1 METRKVLFY
10 FVNREKMS
18 IFAGDF
24 QTLLKTI
31 LKTVYIMSNNIY
43 LKKGLD
49 LPICGTAAQNTKKV
63 ITPDVVAVKPTDF
76 RGLVPRLLVR
86 EGDKVLAGTPVLA
99 DKMSQNILFASPV
112 SGTVAEVVR
121 GEKRKL
127 LEVRIKADEKQ
138 EYVDFGVKKVSE
150 MTAAQIKDAL
160 LEAGLWPA
168 ITQRPYGIIA
178 NPAIKPK
185 AIFVSSF
192 STAPLAANPEYA
204 LREDLEHIQ
213 TAINALGKLTDGG
226 VHFSLNSENYSGTPF
241 HKVENV
247 IQHTFTGKHP
257 AGNVGVQ
264 IHHISP
270 IRKGET
276 VWTVSL
282 LMLAAIGKLF
292 NTGKYDVRRKIAVT
306 GPKAINPAYVE
317 GYPGI
322 AIKDVKEFYDAS
334 EDLRYVSGDVLT
346 GTNVGADGFLGFFD
360 NQITI
365 LEEGDKY
372 ELLGWAKPC
381 RPKLFSASRTYF
393 SWLTPKKRY
402 DMDTNLH
409 GGPRA
414 FVVNDVYSKV
424 LPMELYPVHLL
435 KACLANNI
443 DDMEKFGIYEVLEED
458 LALCEYVCPS
468 KIYIQQIITDGIALM
483 LKEMC

>member
-1 METRKVLFY
+1 
-10 FVNREKMS
+10 
-18 IFAGDF
+18 
-24 QTLLKTI
+24 
-31 LKTVYIMSNNIY
+31 MSNNIY

-49 LPICGTAAQNTKKV
+49 LPINGMAAQNTKKV
-63 ITPDVVAVKPTDF
+63 IVPDVVAVKPTDF
-76 RGLVPRLLVR
+76 RSLVPKLLVR

-99 DKMSQNILFASPV
+99 DKMSQNILFTSPV

-127 LEVRIKADEKQ
+127 LEVRIKADAEQ
-138 EYVDFGVKKVSE
+138 EYVDFGVKKVAD
-150 MTAAQIKDAL
+150 MTAEQIKEAL
-160 LEAGLWPA
+160 LAAGLWPA
-168 ITQRPYGIIA
+168 LTQRPYGIIA
-178 NPAIKPK
+178 NPEVKPK
-185 AIFVSSF
+185 AIFVSAF
-192 STAPLAANPEYA
+192 STAPLAASPEYA
-204 LREDLEHIQ
+204 LRDDIEHIQ

-226 VHFSLNSENYSGTPF
+226 VHFSLNSANYSGTPF

-247 IQHTFTGKHP
+247 IQHTFEGKHP

-322 AIKDVKEFYDAS
+322 AIKDVAEFYNAA
-334 EDLRYVSGDVLT
+334 ENLRYVSGDVLT
-346 GTNVGADGFLGFFD
+346 GTNVGANGYLGFFD

-372 ELLGWAKPC
+372 ELLGWAKPVRC
-381 RPKLFSASRTYF
+381 KLFSASRTYF
-393 SWLTPKKRY
+393 SWLTPNKKY

-424 LPMELYPVHLL
+424 LPMNLFPVHLL
-435 KACLANNI
+435 KACLANDI
-443 DDMEKFGIYEVLEED
+443 EKMEKYGIYEVIEED

>member
-1 METRKVLFY
+1 
-10 FVNREKMS
+10 
-18 IFAGDF
+18 
-24 QTLLKTI
+24 
-31 LKTVYIMSNNIY
+31 MSNNIY
-43 LKKGLD
+43 LKKGLN
-49 LPICGTAAQNTKKV
+49 LPINGTAAQNTRKV
-63 ITPDVVAVKPTDF
+63 IAPDVVAVKPTDF
-76 RGLVPRLLVR
+76 RGLVPKLLVR

-138 EYVDFGVKKVSE
+138 EYVDFGVRKVADMSAE
-150 MTAAQIKDAL
+150 QIKEAL
-160 LEAGLWPA
+160 MAAGLWPA
-168 ITQRPYGIIA
+168 LTQRPYGIIA
-178 NPAIKPK
+178 NPEVKPK
-185 AIFVSSF
+185 AIFVSAF
-192 STAPLAANPEYA
+192 STAPLAANIEYA
-204 LREDLEHIQ
+204 LRDDFEHIQ
-213 TAINALGKLTDGG
+213 TAINALDKLTDGG

-241 HKVENV
+241 HKIENV

-270 IRKGET
+270 ILKGET

-292 NTGKYDVRRKIAVT
+292 NTGRYDLRRKIAVT

-322 AIKDVKEFYDAS
+322 AIKDVAEFYNAS
-334 EDLRYVSGDVLT
+334 ENLRFISGDVLT
-346 GTNVGADGFLGFFD
+346 GKNVGAEGYLGFFD

-372 ELLGWAKPC
+372 ELLGWAKPVRC
-381 RPKLFSASRTYF
+381 SQFSSSRTYF
-393 SWLTPKKRY
+393 SWLTPKKKY

-414 FVVNDVYSKV
+414 FVVNDVYNKV
-424 LPMELYPVHLL
+424 LPMDLYPVHLL
-435 KACLANNI
+435 KACLANDI
-443 DDMEKFGIYEVLEED
+443 DKMEKFGIYEVLEED
-458 LALCEYVCPS
+458 FALCEYVDPS

>member
-1 METRKVLFY
+1 
-10 FVNREKMS
+10 
-18 IFAGDF
+18 
-24 QTLLKTI
+24 
-31 LKTVYIMSNNIY
+31 MSNNIY

-49 LPICGTAAQNTKKV
+49 LPINGTATQNTKKV
-63 ITPDVVAVKPTDF
+63 IVPDVVSVKPTDF
-76 RGLVPRLLVR
+76 RSLVPKLLVR

-112 SGTVAEVVR
+112 SGTVTEVVR

-138 EYVDFGVKKVSE
+138 EYVDYGVKKVAD
-150 MTAAQIKDAL
+150 MTAEQIKEAL
-160 LEAGLWPA
+160 LAAGLWPA
-168 ITQRPYGIIA
+168 LTQRPYGIIA
-178 NPAIKPK
+178 NPEVKPK
-185 AIFVSSF
+185 AIFVSAF
-192 STAPLAANPEYA
+192 STAPLAASPEYA
-204 LREDLEHIQ
+204 LRDEIEHIQ

-226 VHFSLNSENYSGTPF
+226 VHFSLNSANYSGTPF
-241 HKVENV
+241 HKIENV
-247 IQHTFTGKHP
+247 IPHTFTGKHP

-306 GPKAINPAYVE
+306 GPKAINPSYVE

-322 AIKDVKEFYDAS
+322 AIKDVAEYYNAS
-334 EDLRYVSGDVLT
+334 ENLRFISGDVLT
-346 GTNVGADGFLGFFD
+346 GTNVGADGYIGFFD

-372 ELLGWAKPC
+372 ELLGWAKPVRC
-381 RPKLFSASRTYF
+381 KLFSASRTYF
-393 SWLTPKKRY
+393 SWLTPNKKY

-414 FVVNDVYSKV
+414 FVLNDVYNKV
-424 LPMELYPVHLL
+424 LPMDLFPVHLL
-435 KACLANNI
+435 KACLANDI
-443 DDMEKFGIYEVLEED
+443 DGMEKFGIYEVLEED
-458 LALCEYVCPS
+458 LALCEYVDPS

>member
-1 METRKVLFY
+1 
-10 FVNREKMS
+10 
-18 IFAGDF
+18 
-24 QTLLKTI
+24 
-31 LKTVYIMSNNIY
+31 MSNNIY

-49 LPICGTAAQNTKKV
+49 LPISGVAAQNTKKV
-63 ITPDVVAVKPTDF
+63 IIPDVVAIKPTDF
-76 RGLVPRLLVR
+76 RSLVPKLLVR
-86 EGDKVLAGTPVLA
+86 EGDKVLAGTPILA

-138 EYVDFGVKKVSE
+138 EYVDFGVKKVAD
-150 MTAAQIKDAL
+150 MTAEQIKEAL
-160 LEAGLWPA
+160 LAAGLWPA
-168 ITQRPYGIIA
+168 LTQRPYGIIA
-178 NPAIKPK
+178 NPELKPK
-185 AIFVSSF
+185 AIFVSAF
-192 STAPLAANPEYA
+192 STAPLAASPEYA

-322 AIKDVKEFYDAS
+322 AIKDVKEFYNAS
-334 EDLRYVSGDVLT
+334 EELRYISGDVLT
-346 GTNVGADGFLGFFD
+346 GTNVGAEGFLGFFD

-365 LEEGDKY
+365 LEEGNKY
-372 ELLGWAKPC
+372 ELLGWAKPF

-393 SWLTPKKRY
+393 SWLTPKKKY

-414 FVVNDVYSKV
+414 FVVNDTYSKV

-468 KIYIQQIITDGIALM
+468 KIYIQQIITDGISLM

>member
-1 METRKVLFY
+1 
-10 FVNREKMS
+10 
-18 IFAGDF
+18 
-24 QTLLKTI
+24 
-31 LKTVYIMSNNIY
+31 MSNNIY

-49 LPICGTAAQNTKKV
+49 LPINGTAAQNTKKV
-63 ITPDVVAVKPTDF
+63 IVPDVVAVKPTDF
-76 RGLVPRLLVR
+76 RGLVPKLLVR

-138 EYVDFGVKKVSE
+138 EYVDFGVKKVAS
-150 MTAAQIKDAL
+150 MTAEEIKSDL
-160 LEAGLWPA
+160 MQAGLWPA
-168 ITQRPYGIIA
+168 LTQRPYGIIA
-178 NPAIKPK
+178 NPDVKPK
-185 AIFVSSF
+185 AIFVSAF
-192 STAPLAANPEYA
+192 TTAPLAANPEYA

-213 TAINALGKLTDGG
+213 TAINALSKLTDGG

-292 NTGKYDVRRKIAVT
+292 NTGKYDLRRKIAVT
-306 GPKAINPAYVE
+306 GPKAITPAYVE

-322 AIKDVKEFYDAS
+322 AIKDVKEFYNA
-334 EDLRYVSGDVLT
+334 EENLRFVSGDVLT
-346 GTNVGADGFLGFFD
+346 GTNVGADGYLGFFD

-372 ELLGWAKPC
+372 ELLGWAKPVRC
-381 RPKLFSASRTYF
+381 SQFSSSRTYF
-393 SWLTPKKRY
+393 SWLTPKKKY

-424 LPMELYPVHLL
+424 LPMDLYPVYLF
-435 KACLANNI
+435 KACLAQDI
-443 DDMEKFGIYEVLEED
+443 DKMEKFGIYEILEED
-458 LALCEYVCPS
+458 VALCEYVCPS

>member
-1 METRKVLFY
+1 
-10 FVNREKMS
+10 
-18 IFAGDF
+18 
-24 QTLLKTI
+24 
-31 LKTVYIMSNNIY
+31 MSNNIY

-49 LPICGTAAQNTKKV
+49 LPISGMAAQNTKKV
-63 ITPDVVAVKPTDF
+63 IIPDVVAVKPTDF
-76 RGLVPRLLVR
+76 RGLVPKLLVR

-138 EYVDFGVKKVSE
+138 EYVDFGVKKVADLSAE
-150 MTAAQIKDAL
+150 QIRKAL

-178 NPAIKPK
+178 NPEAKPK
-185 AIFVSSF
+185 AIFVSAF
-192 STAPLAANPEYA
+192 STAPLAADAEYA
-204 LREDLEHIQ
+204 LREDFEHIQ
-213 TAINALGKLTDGG
+213 TAVNALAKLTDGG

-317 GYPGI
+317 AYPGI
-322 AIKDVKEFYDAS
+322 AIKDLKDFYDAS
-334 EDLRYVSGDVLT
+334 ENLRYVSGDVLT
-346 GTNVGADGFLGFFD
+346 GTNVGAEGYLGFFD
-360 NQITI
+360 NQVTI
-365 LEEGDKY
+365 LEEGNKY
-372 ELLGWAKPC
+372 ELLGWAKPF
-381 RPKLFSASRTYF
+381 RPSLFSTSRTYF

-414 FVVNDVYSKV
+414 FVMNDVYSKV
-424 LPMELYPVHLL
+424 LPMDLYPVQLL
-435 KACLANNI
+435 KACLANDI
-443 DDMEKFGIYEVLEED
+443 DKMEKFGIYEVLEED

>member
-1 METRKVLFY
+1 
-10 FVNREKMS
+10 
-18 IFAGDF
+18 
-24 QTLLKTI
+24 
-31 LKTVYIMSNNIY
+31 MSNNIY

-49 LPICGTAAQNTKKV
+49 LPISGVAAQTTKKV
-63 ITPDVVAVKPTDF
+63 IVPDVVAVKPTDF
-76 RGLVPRLLVR
+76 RGLVPKLLVR

-127 LEVRIKADEKQ
+127 LEVRIKADAEQ
-138 EYVDFGVKKVSE
+138 EYVDFGAKRVADMSAE
-150 MTAAQIKDAL
+150 QIKEAL
-160 LEAGLWPA
+160 LASGLWPA
-168 ITQRPYGIIA
+168 LVQRPYGIIA
-178 NPAIKPK
+178 NPEVTPK
-185 AIFVSSF
+185 AIFVSAF
-192 STAPLAANPEYA
+192 STAPLAADLA
-204 LREDLEHIQ
+204 FTLRDDLPNIQ
-213 TAINALGKLTDGG
+213 TAIDALAKMTGKK
-226 VHFSLNSENYSGTPF
+226 VHLSLNAETFSGSPF
-241 HKVENV
+241 HKLVNVEN
-247 IQHTFTGKHP
+247 HTFTGKHP

-264 IHHISP
+264 IHHICP
-270 IRKGET
+270 IQKGET

-282 LMLAAIGKLF
+282 TMLAAIGKLF
-292 NTGKYDVRRKIAVT
+292 NNGKLDLKRKIAVT
-306 GPKAINPAYVE
+306 GPKATTPAYVD

-322 AIKDVKEFYDAS
+322 SMKDIKEFYGNPA
-334 EDLRYVSGDVLT
+334 ELRFVSGDALT
-346 GTNVGADGFLGFFD
+346 GTNVGAEGFLGFHD

-372 ELLGWAKPC
+372 ELLGWAKPF

-393 SWLTPKKRY
+393 SWLTPNKKY

-424 LPMELYPVHLL
+424 LPMDLYPVHLL

-443 DDMEKFGIYEVLEED
+443 DGMEKFGIYEVLEED

>member
-1 METRKVLFY
+1 
-10 FVNREKMS
+10 
-18 IFAGDF
+18 
-24 QTLLKTI
+24 
-31 LKTVYIMSNNIY
+31 MSNNIY

-49 LPICGTAAQNTKKV
+49 LPISGVAAQITKKV
-63 ITPDVVAVKPTDF
+63 IVPDVVAVKPTDF
-76 RGLVPRLLVR
+76 RGLVPKLLVR

-138 EYVDFGVKKVSE
+138 EYVDFGVKKVADMSAE
-150 MTAAQIKDAL
+150 QIKAAL

-168 ITQRPYGIIA
+168 LTQRPYGIIA
-178 NPAIKPK
+178 NPEAKPK
-185 AIFVSSF
+185 AIFVSAF

-213 TAINALGKLTDGG
+213 TAINALAKLTDGG

-292 NTGKYDVRRKIAVT
+292 NTGKYDMTRKIAVT
-306 GPKAINPAYVE
+306 GPKAINPAYVT

-322 AIKDVKEFYDAS
+322 AIKDLKEFYDAS
-334 EDLRYVSGDVLT
+334 EDLRFVSGDVLT
-346 GTNVGADGFLGFFD
+346 GTNVGADGFIGFFD
-360 NQITI
+360 NQVTI

-372 ELLGWAKPC
+372 ELLGWAKPF
-381 RPKLFSASRTYF
+381 RPKLFSTSRTYF
-393 SWLTPKKRY
+393 SWLTPNKKY

-414 FVVNDVYSKV
+414 FVVNDVYGKV
-424 LPMELYPVHLL
+424 LPMDLYPVYLL
-435 KACLANNI
+435 KACLANDI
-443 DDMEKFGIYEVLEED
+443 DKMEKFGIYEVLEED

>member
-1 METRKVLFY
+1 
-10 FVNREKMS
+10 
-18 IFAGDF
+18 
-24 QTLLKTI
+24 
-31 LKTVYIMSNNIY
+31 MSNNIY

-49 LPICGTAAQNTKKV
+49 LPINGTAAQNTKKV
-63 ITPDVVAVKPTDF
+63 IVPDVVAVKPTDF
-76 RGLVPRLLVR
+76 RGLVPKLLVR

-99 DKMSQNILFASPV
+99 DKMSQNILFTSPV

-138 EYVDFGVKKVSE
+138 EYVDFGVKKVSALSAE
-150 MTAAQIKDAL
+150 QIKEAIL
-160 LEAGLWPA
+160 AAGLWPA
-168 ITQRPYGIIA
+168 LTQRPYGIIA
-178 NPAIKPK
+178 NPETKPK
-185 AIFVSSF
+185 AIFVSAF
-192 STAPLAANPEYA
+192 STAPLAANTEYA
-204 LREDLEHIQ
+204 LNDQVAHVQ
-213 TAINALGKLTDGG
+213 TGVDALAKLAGCKVHVCVNAANASATPFGKLQ
-226 VHFSLNSENYSGTPF
+226 
-241 HKVENV
+241 NV
-247 IQHTFTGKHP
+247 VLHTVSGKHP

-270 IRKGET
+270 VQKGEI
-276 VWTVSL
+276 VWTVSPV
-282 LMLAAIGKLF
+282 MLAAIGKLF

-322 AIKDVKEFYDAS
+322 SMKDVKEFYNAS
-334 EDLRYVSGDVLT
+334 ENLRFISGDVLT
-346 GTNVGADGFLGFFD
+346 GTNVGAEGFTGFFD

-393 SWLTPKKRY
+393 SWLTPNKKY

-414 FVVNDVYSKV
+414 FVANDVYGKV
-424 LPMELYPVHLL
+424 LPMELYPVYLL
-435 KACLANNI
+435 KACLANDI
-443 DDMEKFGIYEVLEED
+443 DKMEKFGIYEVIEED

>member
-1 METRKVLFY
+1 
-10 FVNREKMS
+10 
-18 IFAGDF
+18 
-24 QTLLKTI
+24 
-31 LKTVYIMSNNIY
+31 MSNNIY

-49 LPICGTAAQNTKKV
+49 LPINGTAAQTTKKV
-63 ITPDVVAVKPTDF
+63 IVPDVVAVKPTDF
-76 RGLVPRLLVR
+76 RGLVPKLLVR
-86 EGDKVLAGTPVLA
+86 EGDKVLAGSPVLA
-99 DKMSQNILFASPV
+99 DKMSQNIIFASPV
-112 SGTVAEVVR
+112 SGVVSEVVR

-138 EYVDFGVKKVSE
+138 EYVDFGVKKVAS
-150 MTAAQIKDAL
+150 MTAEEIKSDL
-160 LEAGLWPA
+160 MQAGLWPA
-168 ITQRPYGIIA
+168 LTQRPYGIIA
-178 NPAIKPK
+178 NPDVKPK
-185 AIFVSSF
+185 AIFVSAF
-192 STAPLAANPEYA
+192 TTAPLAANPEYA

-213 TAINALGKLTDGG
+213 TAINALSKLTDGG

-270 IRKGET
+270 VRKGET

-292 NTGKYDVRRKIAVT
+292 NTGKYDLRRKIAVT

-322 AIKDVKEFYDAS
+322 AIKDVKEFYNA
-334 EDLRYVSGDVLT
+334 EENLRFVSGDVLT
-346 GTNVGADGFLGFFD
+346 GTNVGADGYLGFFD

-372 ELLGWAKPC
+372 ELLGWAKPVRC
-381 RPKLFSASRTYF
+381 SQFSSSRTYF
-393 SWLTPKKRY
+393 SWLTPKKKY

-424 LPMELYPVHLL
+424 LPMDLYPVYLF
-435 KACLANNI
+435 KACLAQDI
-443 DDMEKFGIYEVLEED
+443 DKMEKFGIYEILEED
-458 LALCEYVCPS
+458 VALCEYVCPS

-483 LKEMC
+483 LKEMCYSLEL

>member
-1 METRKVLFY
+1 
-10 FVNREKMS
+10 
-18 IFAGDF
+18 
-24 QTLLKTI
+24 
-31 LKTVYIMSNNIY
+31 MSNNID

-49 LPICGTAAQNTKKV
+49 LPISGVAAQTTKKV
-63 ITPDVVAVKPTDF
+63 IVPDVVAVKPTDF
-76 RGLVPRLLVR
+76 RGLVPKLLVR

-138 EYVDFGVKKVSE
+138 EYVDYGVKKVADMSAE
-150 MTAAQIKDAL
+150 QIKEAL
-160 LEAGLWPA
+160 LAAGLWPA
-168 ITQRPYGIIA
+168 IQQRPYGIVA
-178 NPAIKPK
+178 NPETKPK
-185 AIFVSSF
+185 AIFVSAF
-192 STAPLAANPEYA
+192 TTAPLAANLEYA
-204 LREDLEHIQ
+204 LGADVEHIQ

-226 VHFSLNSENYSGTPF
+226 VHLSLNSENYSGTPF
-241 HKVENV
+241 HKLENV

-306 GPKAINPAYVE
+306 GPKAENPSYVE

-322 AIKDVKEFYDAS
+322 SMKELKDYYAS
-334 EDLRYVSGDVLT
+334 AENLRFVSGDVLT
-346 GTNVGADGFLGFFD
+346 GTNVGAEGFLGFAD
-360 NQITI
+360 NQVTI
-365 LEEGDKY
+365 LEEGNKY
-372 ELLGWAKPC
+372 ELFGWAKPF
-381 RPKLFSASRTYF
+381 RTSQFSASRTYF
-393 SWLTPKKRY
+393 SWLTPNKKY

-414 FVVNDVYSKV
+414 FVVNDTYSKV
-424 LPMELYPVHLL
+424 LPMDLYPVYLL
-435 KACLANNI
+435 KACLANDI
-443 DDMEKFGIYEVLEED
+443 DKMEKFGIYEVLEED

>member
-1 METRKVLFY
+1 
-10 FVNREKMS
+10 
-18 IFAGDF
+18 
-24 QTLLKTI
+24 
-31 LKTVYIMSNNIY
+31 MSNNIY

-49 LPICGTAAQNTKKV
+49 LPINGTAAQNTRKV
-63 ITPDVVAVKPTDF
+63 IAPDVVAVKPTDF
-76 RGLVPRLLVR
+76 RGLVPKLLVR

-138 EYVDFGVKKVSE
+138 EYVDFGVRKVADMSAE
-150 MTAAQIKDAL
+150 QIKEAL
-160 LEAGLWPA
+160 MAAGLWPA
-168 ITQRPYGIIA
+168 LTQRPYGIIA
-178 NPAIKPK
+178 NPEVKPK
-185 AIFVSSF
+185 AIFVSAF
-192 STAPLAANPEYA
+192 STAPLAANIEYA
-204 LREDLEHIQ
+204 LRDDFEHIQ
-213 TAINALGKLTDGG
+213 TAINALDKLTDGG

-241 HKVENV
+241 HKIENV

-270 IRKGET
+270 ILKGET

-292 NTGKYDVRRKIAVT
+292 NTGRYDLRRKIAVT

-322 AIKDVKEFYDAS
+322 AIKDVAEFYNAS
-334 EDLRYVSGDVLT
+334 ENLRFISGDVLT
-346 GTNVGADGFLGFFD
+346 GKNVGAEGYLGFFD

-372 ELLGWAKPC
+372 ELLGWAKPVRC
-381 RPKLFSASRTYF
+381 SQFSSSRTYF
-393 SWLTPKKRY
+393 SWLTPKKKY

-414 FVVNDVYSKV
+414 FVVNDVYNKV
-424 LPMELYPVHLL
+424 LPMDLYPVHLL
-435 KACLANNI
+435 KACLANDI
-443 DDMEKFGIYEVLEED
+443 DKMEKFGIYEVLEED
-458 LALCEYVCPS
+458 FALCEYVCPS

>member
-1 METRKVLFY
+1 
-10 FVNREKMS
+10 
-18 IFAGDF
+18 
-24 QTLLKTI
+24 
-31 LKTVYIMSNNIY
+31 MSNNIY

-49 LPICGTAAQNTKKV
+49 LPISGVAAQTTKKV
-63 ITPDVVAVKPTDF
+63 IVPDVVAVKPTDF
-76 RGLVPRLLVR
+76 RGLVPKLLVR

-127 LEVRIKADEKQ
+127 LEVRIKADETQ
-138 EYVDFGVKKVSE
+138 EYVDFGVKKVEE
-150 MTAAQIKDAL
+150 MTAEQIKAAL

-168 ITQRPYGIIA
+168 ITQRPYGIVA
-178 NPAIKPK
+178 NPEAKPK
-185 AIFVSSF
+185 AIFVSAF
-192 STAPLAANPEYA
+192 STAPLAANAEYA
-204 LREDLEHIQ
+204 LGAEVEHIQ

-226 VHFSLNSENYSGTPF
+226 VHLSLNSENYSGTPF
-241 HKVENV
+241 HKLENV

-306 GPKAINPAYVE
+306 GPKAENPAYVE

-322 AIKDVKEFYDAS
+322 SMKELKDFYAS
-334 EDLRYVSGDVLT
+334 AENLRFVSGDVLT
-346 GTNVGADGFLGFFD
+346 GTNVGAEGFLGFAD
-360 NQITI
+360 NQVTI
-365 LEEGDKY
+365 LEEGNKY
-372 ELLGWAKPC
+372 ELLGWAKPVRC
-381 RPKLFSASRTYF
+381 SQFSASRTYF
-393 SWLTPKKRY
+393 SWLTPNKKY

-414 FVVNDVYSKV
+414 FVMNETYSKV
-424 LPMELYPVHLL
+424 LPMDLYPVYLL
-435 KACLANNI
+435 KACLANDI
-443 DDMEKFGIYEVLEED
+443 DKMEKFGIYEVLEED

>member
-1 METRKVLFY
+1 
-10 FVNREKMS
+10 
-18 IFAGDF
+18 
-24 QTLLKTI
+24 
-31 LKTVYIMSNNIY
+31 MSNNIY

-49 LPICGTAAQNTKKV
+49 LPINGVAAQNTKKV
-63 ITPDVVAVKPTDF
+63 IVPDVVAVKPTDF
-76 RGLVPRLLVR
+76 RSLVPKLLVR
-86 EGDKVLAGTPVLA
+86 EGDKVLAGTPLLA
-99 DKMSQNILFASPV
+99 DKMSQNILFTSPV

-127 LEVRIKADEKQ
+127 LEVRIKADAEQ
-138 EYVDFGVKKVSE
+138 EYVDFGVKKVAE
-150 MTAAQIKDAL
+150 MTAEQIKEAL
-160 LEAGLWPA
+160 LAAGLWPA
-168 ITQRPYGIIA
+168 LTQRPYGIIA
-178 NPAIKPK
+178 NPEVKPK
-185 AIFVSSF
+185 AIFVSAF
-192 STAPLAANPEYA
+192 STAPLAASPEYA

-226 VHFSLNSENYSGTPF
+226 VHFSLNAANYSGTPF

-247 IQHTFTGKHP
+247 IQHTFEGKHP

-322 AIKDVKEFYDAS
+322 AIKDVAEFYNAS
-334 EDLRYVSGDVLT
+334 ENLRFVSGDVLT
-346 GTNVGADGFLGFFD
+346 GTNVGANGYLGFFD

-372 ELLGWAKPC
+372 ELLGWAKPVRC
-381 RPKLFSASRTYF
+381 KLFSASRTYF
-393 SWLTPKKRY
+393 SWLTPNKKY

-414 FVVNDVYSKV
+414 FVVNDVYGKV
-424 LPMELYPVHLL
+424 LPMNLFPVHLL
-435 KACLANNI
+435 KACLANDI
-443 DDMEKFGIYEVLEED
+443 DGMEKFGIYEVLEED
-458 LALCEYVCPS
+458 LALCEYVDPS

>member
-1 METRKVLFY
+1 
-10 FVNREKMS
+10 
-18 IFAGDF
+18 
-24 QTLLKTI
+24 
-31 LKTVYIMSNNIY
+31 MSNNIY
-43 LKKGLD
+43 LKQGLD
-49 LPICGTAAQNTKKV
+49 LPISGEAAQTTKKV
-63 ITPDVVAVKPTDF
+63 IVPDVVAVKPTDF
-76 RGLVPRLLVR
+76 RGLVPKLLVR

-127 LEVRIKADEKQ
+127 LEVRIKADAQQ
-138 EYVDFGVKKVSE
+138 EYVDYGVKKPAA
-150 MTAAQIKDAL
+150 MTAEQIKAAI

-178 NPAIKPK
+178 NPEVKPK
-185 AIFVSSF
+185 AIFVSAF
-192 STAPLAANPEYA
+192 NTAPLAADTEYA
-204 LREDLEHIQ
+204 LGADIQFIQ
-213 TAINALGKLTDGG
+213 TAINALAKLTDGG
-226 VHFSLNSENYSGTPF
+226 VHLCLNAKNSSASPF
-241 HKVENV
+241 HKLENV
-247 IQHTFTGKHP
+247 ILHTVEGKHP

-270 IRKGET
+270 VQKGET
-276 VWTVSL
+276 VWTVSP

-292 NTGKYDVRRKIAVT
+292 ETGKYDVRRKIAVT
-306 GPKAINPAYVE
+306 GPKVNAPAYVD

-322 AIKDVKEFYDAS
+322 SMKDLSEFYNAS
-334 EDLRYVSGDVLT
+334 ENLRYVSGDVLT

-360 NQITI
+360 NQVTV
-365 LEEGDKY
+365 LEEGNKY
-372 ELLGWAKPC
+372 ELLGWAKPIRC
-381 RPKLFSASRTYF
+381 SQFSASRTYF
-393 SWLTPKKRY
+393 SWLTPNKKY

-414 FVVNDVYSKV
+414 FVVNDVYGKV
-424 LPMELYPVHLL
+424 LPMELFPVYLL
-435 KACLANNI
+435 KACLAQDI
-443 DDMEKFGIYEVLEED
+443 DKMEKYGIYEVLEED